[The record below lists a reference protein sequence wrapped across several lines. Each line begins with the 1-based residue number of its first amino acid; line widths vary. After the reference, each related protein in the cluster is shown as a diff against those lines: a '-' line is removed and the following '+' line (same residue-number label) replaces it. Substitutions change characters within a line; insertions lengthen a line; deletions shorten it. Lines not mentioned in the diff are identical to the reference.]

1 MPLDPLR
8 ISVVAKVCIFV
19 SALLVPSV
27 AMAQADFPSGSA
39 FRAGVGTYGTFDA
52 NAQES
57 HSIANLQ
64 EGDVYRVCLV
74 GGSGKL
80 IVDGS
85 EVAMDRGDCHDAF
98 GTKFDFQADTESNGF
113 YTHPI
118 RGR

>member
-1 MPLDPLR
+1 MLLTPSR
-8 ISVVAKVCIFV
+8 MSVITQVCIFF

-27 AMAQADFPSGSA
+27 AMAQADYPSGRA
-39 FRAGVGTYGTFDA
+39 FRAGLGTHGTFDA

-64 EGDVYRVCLV
+64 EGEVYRVCLV
-74 GGSGKL
+74 GGAGKL

-98 GTKFDFQADTESNGF
+98 GMKFDFRADTESNGF

-118 RGR
+118 RSR